1 MRLKVLKIPAIIMV
15 IGLVLCLAAYFLT
28 GILKEPTIKE
38 QDFHYSVT
46 YKLDGETKTIDG
58 VYRVRF
64 SFTGEGIDPL
74 ERYYDGYYLSE
85 SDASGEP
92 LAHVL
97 AKKDDLVLRVVFIF
111 TSDYLM
117 GDGDPGD
124 EYWDVIPEPYLAV
137 YDQEGYEYPD
147 PDMVGKFNAELIS
160 WEMPQPIE
168 NTFVFSG
175 FARLHDGS
183 MVSMLLAS
191 VLTLVACLVFV
202 KRDKLL
208 PQKNMDNISVV
219 FHYIIGFGAVP
230 FMTLVCYLMG
240 LYSSGEEIIYQID
253 RCVPAIAV
261 FALAASLSLRR
272 KGFTKSG
279 FIVQFLGP
287 ALFLLLAILESVL

>member
-38 QDFHYSVT
+38 HDFHYSVT
-46 YKLDGETKTIDG
+46 YKLDGETKTLEG

-64 SFTGEGIDPL
+64 SYTGDGIAPQ

-85 SDASGEP
+85 TDGGEP
-92 LAHVL
+92 KAHVL
-97 AKKDDLVLRVVFIF
+97 AEKNDLALRVVFIF
-111 TSDYLM
+111 TNSYLM
-117 GDGDPGD
+117 GEAERWD
-124 EYWDVIPEPYLAV
+124 EYWDVTPEPYLAV
-137 YDQEGYEYPD
+137 YDREGYEYPD
-147 PDMVGKFNAELIS
+147 PDMVGKFKAELIS

-183 MVSMLLAS
+183 MMSMLLVS
-191 VLTLVACLVFV
+191 VLVLVACLIFV
-202 KRDKLL
+202 KRDKLVPRTAL
-208 PQKNMDNISVV
+208 DIVSIV
-219 FHYIIGFGAVP
+219 FNYLIGFGAVP

-261 FALAASLSLRR
+261 FAVAASLSLRR

-287 ALFLLLAILESVL
+287 ALFLLLAILESVV

>member
-1 MRLKVLKIPAIIMV
+1 MRRKVLKIPLIIIV

-28 GILKEPTIKE
+28 GMVKEPTIKE
-38 QDFHYSVT
+38 HDFHYSVT

-85 SDASGEP
+85 SGASGEP

-137 YDQEGYEYPD
+137 YDREGYEYPD

-183 MVSMLLAS
+183 MMLMLLVS
-191 VLTLVACLVFV
+191 ILVLVACLIFV
-202 KRDKLL
+202 KRDKLVPRTAL
-208 PQKNMDNISVV
+208 DFVSIV
-219 FHYIIGFGAVP
+219 FNYLIGFGAVP

-287 ALFLLLAILESVL
+287 ALFLLLAILESVV